1 MHGEVALYC
10 TKPRM
15 QSWEG
20 IRKSFVP
27 ESKEAFPASCLGFG
41 ALETGCSDT
50 KQILC
55 RLPVK
60 TKAQK
65 FMQLN
70 PCFGLWPY
78 QALFI
83 N

>member
-1 MHGEVALYC
+1 MRGEVALHC
-10 TKPRM
+10 TKPRL

-27 ESKEAFPASCLGFG
+27 ESKEAFPASCLGFD

-60 TKAQK
+60 TKTQK
-65 FMQLN
+65 FMQQN
-70 PCFGLWPY
+70 PCFGLGHY
-78 QALFI
+78 QALSI